1 MSLSER
7 EILFLR
13 ALCSYQHGHVS
24 QDTLKAKLGDMGVEE
39 QEYKQL
45 KKKLLYSGVI
55 GVVYGN
61 VTLEDKSI
69 LDQLP
74 PETV

>member
-7 EILFLR
+7 EILFLQ

-24 QDTLKAKLGDMGVEE
+24 QDTLQAKLEGLGVDE

-45 KKKLLYSGVI
+45 KKKLLYAGII

-61 VTLEDKSI
+61 VTLEDRSV
-69 LDQLP
+69 LDRLP
-74 PETV
+74 RDDA

>member
-7 EILFLR
+7 EMLFLR
-13 ALCSYQHGHVS
+13 ALCGYQHGHVTEG
-24 QDTLKAKLGDMGVEE
+24 TLKSKLGEWGVEE

-45 KKKLLYSGVI
+45 KKKLLYAGII

-61 VTLEDKSI
+61 VTLEDRRVLEQLSI
-69 LDQLP
+69 E
-74 PETV
+74 ET

>member
-24 QDTLKAKLGDMGVEE
+24 QDTLKAKLEDMGVEE

-61 VTLEDKSI
+61 VTLEDKSV
-69 LDQLP
+69 LDRLP
-74 PETV
+74 SEAA